1 MNQTS
6 LIKKKQRESLLF
18 RELSTIITL
27 LQQDEKNII
36 GLVPTRVSLS
46 DDKGHCTLYF
56 TCDTEE
62 EFIKKLETL
71 KLYKP
76 SIRAQLSKNIK
87 GRYTPEIVFK
97 YDQQFKKQL
106 EIDQILDAIAADL
119 PKSDDN

>member
-6 LIKKKQRESLLF
+6 LIKKKQKESLLF

-27 LQQDEKNII
+27 LQQDEKKII

-56 TCDTEE
+56 ICETED
-62 EFIKKLETL
+62 EFLSKLETL

-76 SIRAQLSKNIK
+76 SIRAQLSKNII
-87 GRYTPEIVFK
+87 GRYTPELVFK

-106 EIDQILDAIAADL
+106 EIDQILDSIATKL
-119 PKSDDN
+119 PQADDN

>member
-6 LIKKKQRESLLF
+6 LIKKRQKESLLF
-18 RELSTIITL
+18 KELSTIITL
-27 LQQDEKNII
+27 LQQDEKRII

-46 DDKGHCTLYF
+46 DDKGHCSLYF
-56 TCDTEE
+56 TSQDEDS
-62 EFIKKLETL
+62 FIKKLEIL

-106 EIDQILDAIAADL
+106 ELDQILDTIANNDS
-119 PKSDDN
+119 KSNGS